1 MIYENKQ
8 IIVIVTGGIAAY
20 KAAYFVRELVKQG
33 AVVRVVMTSSAQQ
46 FITPFTFEVLT
57 QQPVMTDM
65 FHPIKAGSVQ
75 HIEWAQW
82 ADLIFVVPATA
93 NLIAKMAQ
101 GIADDA
107 ALTIILASQAQKVVA
122 PAMNDQMWAN
132 PATQRNIQQ
141 LQHDNILVIMPTT
154 GFLAEGYEGKG
165 RLPEPVDILAQTE
178 IRLLAQNGALK
189 NQRVL
194 ITAGGTREALDPVRF
209 LTNRSSGKMGYALAQ
224 AAAEAG
230 ASVQLITTINRNV
243 AYSVKTIMV
252 ESTQEMYDQVMSHV
266 PDSDIF
272 ISAAAVADYRP
283 AQKAD
288 QKIKK
293 TDDNN
298 MTINLVKNP
307 DILAEVGHH
316 KRQQYV
322 VGFAAETQNL
332 LAYADAKLK
341 TKGADMLVANDVSR
355 SDIGFSSDDNQ
366 VVVLTA
372 SHEPQYLPVQS
383 KLDTA
388 RAIIQLI
395 AKEYN

>member
-122 PAMNDQMWAN
+122 PAMNDQMWEN

-141 LQHDNILVIMPTT
+141 LQHDNILVIMPTM

-372 SHEPQYLPVQS
+372 SYEPQYLPVQS

>member
-20 KAAYFVRELVKQG
+20 KVAYFVRELVKQG

-57 QQPVMTDM
+57 QQSVMTDM

-122 PAMNDQMWAN
+122 PAMNDQMWEN

-272 ISAAAVADYRP
+272 IAAAAVADYRP

-307 DILAEVGHH
+307 DILAEVGRH

>member
-122 PAMNDQMWAN
+122 PAMNDQMWEN

-307 DILAEVGHH
+307 DILAEVGRH

>member
-122 PAMNDQMWAN
+122 PAMNDQMWEN

-243 AYSVKTIMV
+243 AYGVTTIMV

-341 TKGADMLVANDVSR
+341 NKGADMLVANDVSR

>member
-101 GIADDA
+101 GMADDA

-307 DILAEVGHH
+307 DILAEVGRH

>member
-122 PAMNDQMWAN
+122 PAMNNQMWEN

-243 AYSVKTIMV
+243 AYGVTTIMV

-272 ISAAAVADYRP
+272 IAAAAVADYRP

-322 VGFAAETQNL
+322 VGFAAETQDL

>member
-122 PAMNDQMWAN
+122 PAMNDQMWEN

-372 SHEPQYLPVQS
+372 SYEPQYLPVQS

>member
-57 QQPVMTDM
+57 QQSVMTDM

-122 PAMNDQMWAN
+122 PAMNDQMWEN

-141 LQHDNILVIMPTT
+141 LHHDNILVIMPTT

-307 DILAEVGHH
+307 DILAEVGRH

-322 VGFAAETQNL
+322 VGFAAETQDL

>member
-122 PAMNDQMWAN
+122 PAMNDQMWEN

-243 AYSVKTIMV
+243 AYGVTTIMV

-307 DILAEVGHH
+307 DILAEVGRH

-341 TKGADMLVANDVSR
+341 NKGADMLVANDVSR

>member
-101 GIADDA
+101 GMADDA

-122 PAMNDQMWAN
+122 PAMNDQMWEN

-243 AYSVKTIMV
+243 AYGVTTIMV

-272 ISAAAVADYRP
+272 ISAAAVAYYRP

>member
-1 MIYENKQ
+1 
-8 IIVIVTGGIAAY
+8 
-20 KAAYFVRELVKQG
+20 
-33 AVVRVVMTSSAQQ
+33 
-46 FITPFTFEVLT
+46 
-57 QQPVMTDM
+57 
-65 FHPIKAGSVQ
+65 
-75 HIEWAQW
+75 
-82 ADLIFVVPATA
+82 
-93 NLIAKMAQ
+93 
-101 GIADDA
+101 
-107 ALTIILASQAQKVVA
+107 
-122 PAMNDQMWAN
+122 
-132 PATQRNIQQ
+132 
-141 LQHDNILVIMPTT
+141 
-154 GFLAEGYEGKG
+154 
-165 RLPEPVDILAQTE
+165 
-178 IRLLAQNGALK
+178 
-189 NQRVL
+189 
-194 ITAGGTREALDPVRF
+194 
-209 LTNRSSGKMGYALAQ
+209 
-224 AAAEAG
+224 
-230 ASVQLITTINRNV
+230 
-243 AYSVKTIMV
+243 MV

-307 DILAEVGHH
+307 DILAEVGRH

-322 VGFAAETQNL
+322 VGFAAETQDL

>member
-57 QQPVMTDM
+57 QQSVMTDM
-65 FHPIKAGSVQ
+65 FHPIKTGSVQ

-122 PAMNDQMWAN
+122 PAMNDQMWEN

-141 LQHDNILVIMPTT
+141 LHHDNILVIMPTT

-322 VGFAAETQNL
+322 VGFAAETQDL

>member
-122 PAMNDQMWAN
+122 PAMNDQMWEN

-243 AYSVKTIMV
+243 AYGVTTIMV

>member
-82 ADLIFVVPATA
+82 ADFIFVIPATA

-122 PAMNDQMWAN
+122 PAMNDQMWEN

-230 ASVQLITTINRNV
+230 ANVQLITTINRNV
-243 AYSVKTIMV
+243 TYSVKTIMV

-341 TKGADMLVANDVSR
+341 NKGADMLVANDVSR

>member
-101 GIADDA
+101 GMADDA